1 MPTPHINAKEED
13 IAKLVL
19 MPGDPLRAKYIAE
32 NFLEDAKLVN
42 TTRNMFAYTGTYKG
56 KRVTVFSHGMGIPSV
71 GIYAYEL
78 FKFYGVE
85 KAIRI
90 GTCGTN
96 NRDIKLQDV
105 VLADSSYSISTF
117 PKQFGGETDTEY
129 ASSKELTDDIENTAK
144 ELNISIN
151 RGRILTSDVFDV
163 YVDDHDKFLSN
174 FPNPEEFLAVEME
187 SFCLFYLAQKLHRDA
202 ACLLTVVDSPYD
214 KRVVTSEDRE
224 KSLNDMIKVALET
237 IIKY

>member
-1 MPTPHINAKEED
+1 MPTPHINAKEGD
-13 IAKLVL
+13 IAKYVL
-19 MPGDPLRAKYIAE
+19 MPGDPLRAKYIAD
-32 NFLEDAKLVN
+32 NFLENARLVN

-56 KRVTVFSHGMGIPSV
+56 KEVTVFSHGMGIPSI

-96 NRDIKLQDV
+96 NRDIELLDV
-105 VLADSSYSISTF
+105 VLADSSYSLSTF
-117 PKQFGGETDTEY
+117 PLQLGGDTDKEY
-129 ASSKELTDDIENTAK
+129 ACGEALTNDLHETADELSIP
-144 ELNISIN
+144 IS
-151 RGRILTSDVFDV
+151 RGRVLTSDVFDV
-163 YVDDHDKFLSN
+163 YCDDHEKFLSN
-174 FPNPEEFLAVEME
+174 FPDPESFLAVEME
-187 SFCLFYLAQKLHRDA
+187 SFCLFYLANKLHKEA

-214 KRVVTSEDRE
+214 TKVVTSEDRE
-224 KSLNDMIKVALET
+224 KSLDNMIKIALET